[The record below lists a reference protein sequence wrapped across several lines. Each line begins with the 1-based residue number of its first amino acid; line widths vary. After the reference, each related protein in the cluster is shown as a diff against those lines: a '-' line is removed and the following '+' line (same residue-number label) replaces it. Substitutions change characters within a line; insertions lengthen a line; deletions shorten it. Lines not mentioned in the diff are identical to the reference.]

1 MATDLHALNAR
12 VPSVRKNPGRKAL
25 AQSALRVPS
34 GRARNALSVHKLQT
48 GLIHPAQIGQTGRID
63 QTAPTARVQIGLIA
77 PTDLI
82 GQTVP
87 TGRVPIV
94 RIDLIGLI
102 APVQTGPT
110 DRIVQT
116 GPTDRLVQTGQIGL
130 TDRTGLI
137 DQTVLIGRIDRIA
150 RGGTT
155 TATVTAITG
164 SSVVASTASNGVA
177 TGIRTATVTGGG
189 TTDGSAATAA

>member
-1 MATDLHALNAR
+1 MATDLPGLNAR
-12 VPSVRKNPGRKAL
+12 APNVPRNPAL
-25 AQSALRVPS
+25 KVHAQSALNVPN
-34 GRARNALSVHKLQT
+34 GRARNALSVRKLRT
-48 GLIHPAQIGQTGRID
+48 GPTDRVRIG
-63 QTAPTARVQIGLIA
+63 PIA

-82 GQTVP
+82 DQTVP
-87 TGRVPIV
+87 TGRVPTD
-94 RIDLIGLI
+94 RIDLTGL
-102 APVQTGPT
+102 VQTGPT
-110 DRIVQT
+110 DRIV
-116 GPTDRLVQTGQIGL
+116 PTGQIGL

-137 DQTVLIGRIDRIA
+137 DQTVLIGRIDRTAPTDLTA

-155 TATVTAITG
+155 TATVTAIIG